1 MPRGVSF
8 TGEYLSRYLAGQ
20 KRWNEARDWR
30 AKESEAG
37 RPSTYRDYCQAHG
50 LCSACAAT
58 GISLNDNGSGFKAIG
73 WNGNLLQYE
82 ECGACGGTGKIVTP
96 S

>member
-1 MPRGVSF
+1 MPRAVSF

-30 AKESEAG
+30 ARETEAG
-37 RPSTYRDYCQAHG
+37 RPSTYGDYCRAHG
-50 LCSACAAT
+50 LCPVCAAT
-58 GISLNDNGSGFKAIG
+58 GISLNPNGSGFKAVG
-73 WNGNLLQYE
+73 WNGSLLLYE
-82 ECGACGGTGKIVTP
+82 ECEACGGTGRIITP

>member
-1 MPRGVSF
+1 MPRGVPF

-20 KRWNEARDWR
+20 KRWNEAREWR
-30 AKESEAG
+30 AKEIEAG
-37 RPSTYRDYCQAHG
+37 RPATYGDFCRAHG

-58 GISLNDNGSGFKAIG
+58 GVRLNENGVGFRAVG
-73 WNGNLLQYE
+73 WNGNLPLYE
-82 ECGACGGTGKIVTP
+82 ECDACAGSGKIMTP